1 MLEALKRNKKAGAA
15 VVLLVVL
22 SVLAFTGV
30 IPGAG
35 LLASLRS
42 YLAGTSA
49 AVEPPPQHYSTV
61 KPEDIDDEP
70 IPSFAPHSTAEPAAA
85 FDDDYAGSL
94 DGLESPHKASYSVVD
109 ATAAAYPINDRI
121 ESIITSRNGGMLPTL
136 DVRGDYETQPFAD
149 NLCLWNQ
156 SSAQK
161 GIQLGYVK
169 DTEVRR
175 KVALT

>member
-94 DGLESPHKASYSVVD
+94 DGLESPQKASYSVVD
-109 ATAAAYPINDRI
+109 TTDAYPINDRI